1 MLANEICY
9 ALLDPHF
16 KCGPHPLPRGEDLSN
31 GYVTYQDISIIPEM
45 AVDGWLGFDQVRVQ
59 INVFNKQGL
68 KASQDAN
75 RIKRIFTKENSY
87 SGCVVIGQRS
97 DFDAETMLYFQ
108 QIDFYLTQSD
118 SC

>member
-16 KCGPHPLPRGEDLSN
+16 KCGPHPLPKGEDLSN

-59 INVFNKQGL
+59 INVFNKQ
-68 KASQDAN
+68 SFTPSHDAN
-75 RIKRIFTKENSY
+75 LIKRIVTKEN
-87 SGCVVIGQRS
+87 
-97 DFDAETMLYFQ
+97 
-108 QIDFYLTQSD
+108 
-118 SC
+118 